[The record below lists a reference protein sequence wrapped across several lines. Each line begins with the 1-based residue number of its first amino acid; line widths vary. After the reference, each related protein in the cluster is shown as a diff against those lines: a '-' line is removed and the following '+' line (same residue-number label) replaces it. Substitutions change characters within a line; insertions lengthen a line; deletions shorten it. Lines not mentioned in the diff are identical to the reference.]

1 MIRRI
6 KIEDIIIQKRFK
18 TKRPGKEKIEECEKY
33 YKEHGEVDKLVL
45 VNRDNVLLDNYIRY
59 LVLLE
64 NNIKEIEVEEI
75 DVNHYHPNT
84 TYVYGLHPVKN
95 KEYVWRL
102 PYKADF
108 ADKVI
113 PGSKVLVST
122 NHGVQKIEVTRIE
135 TLDIP
140 PINLPIKKVLR
151 CISE

>member
-75 DVNHYHPNT
+75 DVNHYNNN
-84 TYVYGLHPVKN
+84 G
-95 KEYVWRL
+95 
-102 PYKADF
+102 
-108 ADKVI
+108 
-113 PGSKVLVST
+113 
-122 NHGVQKIEVTRIE
+122 
-135 TLDIP
+135 
-140 PINLPIKKVLR
+140 
-151 CISE
+151 

>member
-1 MIRRI
+1 MKRRI

-18 TKRPGKEKIEECEKY
+18 AKNPGKAKVKECQKYFEKY
-33 YKEHGEVDKLVL
+33 GKVDKTIL
-45 VNRDNVLLDNYIRY
+45 VNKENVLLDNYIRY
-59 LVLLE
+59 LILLE

-75 DVNHYHPNT
+75 DTSHYYPRT

-108 ADKVI
+108 ADKII
-113 PGSKVLVST
+113 PGSKVLVNT
-122 NHGVQKIEVTRIE
+122 KHGVQKIEVTRVE

-140 PINLPIKKVLR
+140 PINLPIKKVVR